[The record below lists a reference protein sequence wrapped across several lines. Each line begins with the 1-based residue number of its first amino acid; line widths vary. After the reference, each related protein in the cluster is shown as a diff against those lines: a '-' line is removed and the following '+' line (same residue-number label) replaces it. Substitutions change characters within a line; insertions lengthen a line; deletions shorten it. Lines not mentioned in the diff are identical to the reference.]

1 MIASPSQ
8 VLRSCSNHKQ
18 HCIWLWCC
26 MSFPPTRASMVPF
39 RLSKG
44 RVNLGWT
51 VRSAGS
57 RSLLLQWIETGCPNI
72 SAPKVRGF
80 GTTLIE
86 QSLKAD
92 GGGTSIHYGADG
104 ITCDIV
110 VPLPERVETFHS
122 PAQPATADRLQQR
135 RKAPRPSLKGR
146 RVLVVED
153 EPLVAMDLAG
163 NSQRRG
169 LHRSWAGWD
178 SRTVIGDC

>member
-1 MIASPSQ
+1 MLEPQTALHLAL
-8 VLRSCSNHKQ
+8 VLHE
-18 HCIWLWCC
+18 
-26 MSFPPTRASMVPF
+26 
-39 RLSKG
+39 LSTNARKHGALSAPKG

-92 GGGTSIHYGADG
+92 GGGTSIHFGADG

-122 PAQPATADRLQQR
+122 PAQPATAGRFSND
-135 RKAPRPSLKGR
+135 RKAP
-146 RVLVVED
+146 
-153 EPLVAMDLAG
+153 LALA
-163 NSQRRG
+163 RG
-169 LHRSWAGWD
+169 EAGP
-178 SRTVIGDC
+178 GG